1 MSEYLDQ
8 AIRAAQAA
16 GTIQRENLGKVSFRE
31 KGWADLVTEVDTA
44 SQKTIFEIL
53 SAAFP
58 THAFIGEESGSG
70 LLDENA
76 CGSNAP
82 ADTPYTWIVDPLDGT
97 TNFVHGVELFGP
109 SIALTRGNEILCGVI
124 YNPMTE
130 ELFTAEQGR
139 GAFLNGCAIHVSEA
153 TDLEHALSAVAFPT
167 RTDGDSPDF
176 HAFLVMLAETQ
187 AIRRIGSSALNLAYV
202 AAGRFDLLS
211 NQSAHV
217 WDVAAGALLVREAG
231 GIVTDPDGQE
241 YDLAGGGLFASAT
254 EELLDEFFEAIWD
267 DSPDSA

>member
-16 GTIQRENLGKVSFRE
+16 GAIQREKLGKVGFRE
-31 KGWADLVTEVDTA
+31 KGWADLVTDVDTA
-44 SQKTIFEIL
+44 SQKTIFELL
-53 SAAFP
+53 SGAFP

-70 LLDENA
+70 LLDEHA

-82 ADTPYTWIVDPLDGT
+82 ADLPYTWIVDPLDGT
-97 TNFVHGVELFGP
+97 TNFVHQVPLFGP
-109 SIALTRGNEILCGVI
+109 SIALARGNEILCGVI

-130 ELFTAEQGR
+130 ELFTAEKGK
-139 GAFLNGCAIHVSEA
+139 GAFLNGSPIHVSA
-153 TDLEHALSAVAFPT
+153 AADLEHALAAVAFPT
-167 RTDGDSPDF
+167 RTEGDSPDF

-217 WDVAAGALLVREAG
+217 WDVAAGVILVQEAG
-231 GIVTDPDGQE
+231 GVITDPDGQE
-241 YDLAGGGLFASAT
+241 YDLARGGLFASAT
-254 EELLDEFFEAIWD
+254 EELLDEFFEALAD
-267 DSPDSA
+267 DE